1 MKCFLALAVVAAV
14 WWPAPVSADAIISGR
29 GCAIDGNTIQIGSKL
44 KDKKCW
50 GGINVRLHGSIAR
63 ELDAQCP
70 TSDGNSWPCGRAA
83 RFSLDQLLKRR
94 SITCYHIDG
103 AFKDNVPI
111 VTCLSGRKDLALE
124 MVLQGVAEAA
134 HDESKRYE
142 LEEADAKKAKR
153 GLWK

>member
-1 MKCFLALAVVAAV
+1 MKCFVALAVVAAV
-14 WWPAPVSADAIISGR
+14 WWPAPASADAIISGR
-29 GCAIDGNTIQIGSKL
+29 GCAIDGNTIQVGSKL
-44 KDKKCW
+44 KDNECW
-50 GGINVRLHGSIAR
+50 GGINVRLHGSVAR
-63 ELDAQCP
+63 ELNEQCP

-83 RFSLDQLLKRR
+83 RFSLARLLKPR

-103 AFKDNVPI
+103 EFKDNIPM

-142 LEEADAKKAKR
+142 LEEKDAKEAKR